1 MAMVLYGTSGSPF
14 VRKVQVVLAEKG
26 IPYEH
31 EAVVPFNVSPEYRQI
46 SPLGKIPA
54 LKHDGR
60 ALADSSVICAYLER
74 LHPEP
79 QLYPADPYEYARALW
94 FEEYG
99 DSALVGVV
107 GPKIFFKK
115 FVAPRFFNQP
125 TNEAEVQKSIDE
137 ELPPLFDYLES
148 QLGDDPFLAGKA
160 FSIGDIGIATEFVNL
175 RHVGVGVDTRR
186 WPKLTRWVAG
196 IHERP
201 SFRKVIEEERAAF
214 GLTA

>member
-1 MAMVLYGTSGSPF
+1 MAIVLLGINASPF
-14 VRKVQVVLAEKG
+14 VRKVRVVLAEKG
-26 IPYEH
+26 IPH
-31 EAVVPFNVSPEYRQI
+31 EREDVIPVNVSAEYRKI

-54 LKHDGR
+54 MRDGDR
-60 ALADSSVICAYLER
+60 ALCDSSIICAYLER
-74 LHPEP
+74 THPEP
-79 QLYPADPYEYARALW
+79 ALYPSDPYEYARALW

-99 DSALVGVV
+99 DSALVSVV

-125 TNEAEVQKSIDE
+125 MNEAEVQRSIDE

-148 QLGDDPFLAGKA
+148 QLGDGPFLAGRT

-175 RHVGVGVDTRR
+175 RHAGVGVDTRR
-186 WPKLTRWVAG
+186 WPKLARWVAG

-201 SFRKVIEEERAAF
+201 SFRKLIEEERAAF